1 MIEKRSRRGR
11 DGKAYQVYRVR
22 WRDDQGKERSRTLPR
37 GTRKAEAEAF
47 ELRVMT
53 LKRGGDLPELDRGR
67 VTLADYAERWWL
79 VHAEPNLAESTLER
93 YAQVW
98 ETHALEPLG
107 DYRLREL
114 RPELLA
120 SFRNDLTAKDVG
132 DATIRKVFVV
142 LQKMLGKAAEEGEL
156 RSNPAQLVEKPK
168 QERDREPVVVPPLE
182 VERLRRNIL
191 EENRYKRGARD
202 ATLVSLLAYAG
213 LRPWSE
219 GAELVWAKLRQR
231 TIVVYAPKT
240 RRARSVDLLEPLR
253 LDLARYRIDIGGA
266 DEDALVFPGPRGGAW
281 SRSDVGNWRRRIWRP
296 ALEACGMDT
305 SMVPYALRHSFAS
318 LLLHEGRLSL
328 SEVAEQMGHS
338 VAVLSSTY
346 AHVLGDLRGGERQSA
361 EATIEAAREKVAA
374 EGWKPRE
381 AAG

>member
-37 GTRKAEAEAF
+37 GTRRKEAEAF
-47 ELRVMT
+47 ELKVMT

-79 VHAEPNLAESTLER
+79 VHAEPNLAESTLDR

-98 ETHALEPLG
+98 ETHALDPLG

-120 SFRNDLTAKDVG
+120 SFRNDLAAKKVG

-156 RSNPAQLVEKPK
+156 RDNPARLVEKPK
-168 QERDREPVVVPPLE
+168 QERDREPVVVPPLQ
-182 VERLRRNIL
+182 VEKLRRNIL

-219 GAELVWAKLRQR
+219 GAELVWAKLR
-231 TIVVYAPKT
+231 
-240 RRARSVDLLEPLR
+240 
-253 LDLARYRIDIGGA
+253 LARYRIDIGGA
-266 DEDALVFPGPRGGAW
+266 DEDALVFPGPQGGAW

-296 ALEACGMDT
+296 ALEDCGMDT
-305 SMVPYALRHSFAS
+305 SMVPYDLRHCFVS

-328 SEVAEQMGHS
+328 GEIADQAGHS
-338 VAVLSSTY
+338 VATLSSTY
-346 AHVLGDLRGGERQSA
+346 AHVIADLRGGERMSA
-361 EATIEAAREKVAA
+361 EATIDAAREKVAD
-374 EGWKPRE
+374 EGWKPQE
-381 AAG
+381 ATG